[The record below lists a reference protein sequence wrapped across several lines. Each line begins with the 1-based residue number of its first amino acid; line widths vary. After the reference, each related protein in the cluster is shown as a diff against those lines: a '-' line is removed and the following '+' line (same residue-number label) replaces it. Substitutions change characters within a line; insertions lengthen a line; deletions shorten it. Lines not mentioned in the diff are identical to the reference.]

1 MTRSSR
7 GRAVL
12 AANAGLIALLATAG
26 AVTPAQA
33 GSARTDSG
41 KAASEASTRVVPNR
55 IMSWN
60 SNGQKLGTPEDLARH
75 IKRFKPRVVV
85 LQESCRTEVRKAV
98 RLLKADGMEYAF
110 RHGPGAN
117 NPGCEGVSPVGNS
130 VLYAKGTPFQGYR
143 HKEYRH
149 DEWGEKRSYQTF
161 TTRLAGQ
168 RVQVFNTH
176 LSNGG
181 SQSGLR
187 VEQIKELLGAARGHG
202 RVVIGG
208 DLNAQPS
215 FKEMRPIW
223 DAPFQDVD
231 PFCRWNGGNP
241 DLKCNPTL
249 VNEHVKLKFDY
260 ILHRGI
266 NSRNCM
272 LGPVNGDHRVLIS
285 DVTTAAG
292 PRVPCSEG

>member
-1 MTRSSR
+1 MTRTSR

-12 AANAGLIALLATAG
+12 AANAGLIALLATSG

-33 GSARTDSG
+33 GSTRTDSG
-41 KAASEASTRVVPNR
+41 GVGEASTRVVPNR

-60 SNGQKLGTPEDLARH
+60 SNGQQNGTPENLAQH

-85 LQESCRTEVRKAV
+85 LQESCRTEVQKAV
-98 RLLKADGMEYAF
+98 KLLKQDEMEYSF
-110 RHGPGAN
+110 KHGPGIIN
-117 NPGCEGVSPVGNS
+117 FGCDGWSPLGLS

-143 HKEYRH
+143 HKEYAQG
-149 DEWGEKRSYQTF
+149 EWSEARAYQTF
-161 TTRLAGQ
+161 STRLAGQ

-176 LSNGG
+176 LSDGG
-181 SQSGLR
+181 ARDLR
-187 VEQIKELLGAARGHG
+187 AAQIRELLGAARGHG
-202 RVVIGG
+202 RVLAGG

-215 FKEMRPIW
+215 YPEMKPIW
-223 DAPFQDVD
+223 DAAFRDVD
-231 PFCRWNGGNP
+231 PFCRWNGGRP
-241 DLKCNPTL
+241 DARCKSTY
-249 VNEHVKLKFDY
+249 VNVPRKFDY

-272 LGPVNGDHRVLIS
+272 LGTVNRDHRIVIS

-292 PRVPCSEG
+292 PQAPCSDV